1 MQAEATLE
9 KEALEERVRA
19 GELKLA
25 TARRERNAL
34 LAALRDLQGG
44 RRSGS
49 DCPLSPLAPSD
60 LETQHGGGGMAI
72 QELDDATDVGSD
84 VTGGSSVGRGG
95 GRAVGGEA
103 EVRGQSHA
111 AAPVVTALG
120 SRVENIRQQARPP
133 EFVESRAS
141 GGLREGDGAIDL
153 GERGMGG
160 SKGMGCRGA
169 PAGEGGRRAASL
181 SARLEALAL
190 QTQQLLEDGTDSSD
204 DSG

>member
-9 KEALEERVRA
+9 KQALEERVRA

-34 LAALRDLQGG
+34 LAALRDLQG
-44 RRSGS
+44 RRQPGS
-49 DCPLSPLAPSD
+49 DHPLSPLAPSD
-60 LETQHGGGGMAI
+60 LETSHGGGGMAI
-72 QELDDATDVGSD
+72 QELDDATDIGGD
-84 VTGGSSVGRGG
+84 VSGGSSVGRGG

-103 EVRGQSHA
+103 ELRGQSH

-120 SRVENIRQQARPP
+120 SRVENIRQQSRPP
-133 EFVESRAS
+133 EFVESRSA
-141 GGLREGDGAIDL
+141 GGLKEGDGAIEL

-160 SKGMGCRGA
+160 SKGMGSRGA
-169 PAGEGGRRAASL
+169 PAGEGGGRTASL

-190 QTQQLLEDGTDSSD
+190 QTQQLLDDGTDSSD